1 MRAKSTPSYNHY
13 SCPHDVPLLSSTLR
27 FSTVGPV
34 RASAPSPKSRC
45 VSTVGPEAL
54 QRFTKTRPLH
64 ASLEQRHTTPSFHQ
78 QREVI
83 RKQIRNKSLELARSQ
98 NEHDKSGRLFAYF
111 VKDFNPKASMFYI
124 NRWYIDHNELIRIEN
139 YSHRN
144 KAVAY
149 KPLFHKGKRTHTLL
163 SVESVSVYL

>member
-1 MRAKSTPSYNHY
+1 MGAVTLVFKKHNGPTPADDNS
-13 SCPHDVPLLSSTLR
+13 L

-34 RASAPSPKSRC
+34 RASALNRPGGANSLGPVSPSPKSRC

-83 RKQIRNKSLELARSQ
+83 RKQIRNKSLELAWSQ

-144 KAVAY
+144 KAV
-149 KPLFHKGKRTHTLL
+149 
-163 SVESVSVYL
+163 